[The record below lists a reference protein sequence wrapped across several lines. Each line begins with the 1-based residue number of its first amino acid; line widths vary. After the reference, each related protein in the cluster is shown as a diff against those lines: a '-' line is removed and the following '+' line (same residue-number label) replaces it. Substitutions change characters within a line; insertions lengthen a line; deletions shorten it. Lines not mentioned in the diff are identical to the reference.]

1 MLAGLLAARPG
12 TVLSLNVPD
21 RPVAALRE
29 LREARL
35 ARFGVVQVC
44 VAHRVGENG
53 AGSLHTTVGDLEDPP
68 EPGTDAAL
76 LAAGHPTLTE
86 LTPLRERP
94 GVLER
99 LELGG

>member
-1 MLAGLLAARPG
+1 MRC
-12 TVLSLNVPD
+12 SPD
-21 RPVAALRE
+21 R
-29 LREARL
+29 
-35 ARFGVVQVC
+35 
-44 VAHRVGENG
+44 ENG
-53 AGSLHTTVGDLEDPP
+53 AGGLHATVGELEDPP

-99 LELGG
+99 LELGE

>member
-1 MLAGLLAARPG
+1 M
-12 TVLSLNVPD
+12 
-21 RPVAALRE
+21 
-29 LREARL
+29 
-35 ARFGVVQVC
+35 QVF
-44 VAHRVGENG
+44 VTHRVGENG
-53 AGSLHTTVGDLEDPP
+53 ELEEDSP
-68 EPGTDAAL
+68 EPDTDAAL

>member
-1 MLAGLLAARPG
+1 M
-12 TVLSLNVPD
+12 LSLNVPD

-53 AGSLHTTVGDLEDPP
+53 AGGLHTTVGELEDPP

>member
-1 MLAGLLAARPG
+1 
-12 TVLSLNVPD
+12 
-21 RPVAALRE
+21 
-29 LREARL
+29 
-35 ARFGVVQVC
+35 VQVC
-44 VAHRVGENG
+44 VAHRLGENG
-53 AGSLHTTVGDLEDPP
+53 AGGLHATVGELEDPP

-86 LTPLRERP
+86 LTPLRECP